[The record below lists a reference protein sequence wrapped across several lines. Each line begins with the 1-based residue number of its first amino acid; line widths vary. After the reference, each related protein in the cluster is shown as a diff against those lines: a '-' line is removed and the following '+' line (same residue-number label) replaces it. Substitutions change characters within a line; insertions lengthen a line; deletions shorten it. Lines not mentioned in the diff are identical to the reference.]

1 MLALQAAYDEMVD
14 IPNQKNKAIAQIK
27 DIEETIQR
35 LNAGKFTFGG
45 MLKNDKEKKES
56 IITKEALKEELK
68 VDVENYDTIKR
79 ILIIYLNTVAIPTY
93 QKQAKERYIVQMG
106 LMCRSEVHNAAAV
119 SNCWH

>member
-1 MLALQAAYDEMVD
+1 MALQAAYDEMVD

-45 MLKNDKEKKES
+45 LLKNDKEKKES

-106 LMCRSEVHNAAAV
+106 LMCRSEVHNSAAV

>member
-1 MLALQAAYDEMVD
+1 MALQAAYDEMVD